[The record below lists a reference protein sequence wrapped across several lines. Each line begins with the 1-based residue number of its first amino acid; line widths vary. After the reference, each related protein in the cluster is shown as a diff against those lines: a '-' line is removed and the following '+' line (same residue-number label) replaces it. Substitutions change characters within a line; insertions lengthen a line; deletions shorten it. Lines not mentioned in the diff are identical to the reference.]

1 MLPPSLIV
9 FSKRESASPI
19 RCAVSKLGKVGAWLE
34 RESPQ
39 LEKLSH
45 DCEGCLQTVHK
56 LPVNTQEIWKISQP
70 TPFLCF
76 PRKDHYA
83 RRADCAETCCR
94 VGNFLHCD
102 QVFLLGPASLGIET
116 SHWKEV
122 CTAPRK
128 SVIWNDIMVRCHIF
142 VRQGFKNPSH
152 GVWSLMRY
160 PPKFNRHQNFD
171 DSSCRPLRPRAKK
184 YCKKEDF
191 CNMK

>member
-1 MLPPSLIV
+1 MATAHRYERLNVICSAVTLI

-19 RCAVSKLGKVGAWLE
+19 RCAVSKLGKVGAWLW

-76 PRKDHYA
+76 PREDHYA
-83 RRADCAETCCR
+83 RQADCAEACCR

-102 QVFLLGPASLGIET
+102 QVFSFGSGELGDWKLLTEKKCALLPESLSREMI
-116 SHWKEV
+116 SWYI
-122 CTAPRK
+122 
-128 SVIWNDIMVRCHIF
+128 VI
-142 VRQGFKNPSH
+142 
-152 GVWSLMRY
+152 SL
-160 PPKFNRHQNFD
+160 
-171 DSSCRPLRPRAKK
+171 
-184 YCKKEDF
+184 
-191 CNMK
+191 

>member
-1 MLPPSLIV
+1 MLPPSLLV

-83 RRADCAETCCR
+83 RRADWAETCCR
-94 VGNFLHCD
+94 VRNFLHCD
-102 QVFLLGPASLGIET
+102 QVLSFGSGELGDWNFSLKRSVHCSQKVCHLKWYHGT
-116 SHWKEV
+116 LSYFCKARVQKPQSRGLVVNEV
-122 CTAPRK
+122 
-128 SVIWNDIMVRCHIF
+128 
-142 VRQGFKNPSH
+142 
-152 GVWSLMRY
+152 
-160 PPKFNRHQNFD
+160 
-171 DSSCRPLRPRAKK
+171 SS
-184 YCKKEDF
+184 
-191 CNMK
+191 

>member
-1 MLPPSLIV
+1 MCG
-9 FSKRESASPI
+9 F
-19 RCAVSKLGKVGAWLE
+19 KVGQSWRLVGE
-34 RESPQ
+34 RVHS
-39 LEKLSH
+39 LKNSAMTVKGVCRLCTNCLSTPKKS
-45 DCEGCLQTVHK
+45 GKYPNQPLSYAFLVKIIMPGGLTVQK
-56 LPVNTQEIWKISQP
+56 PAAGW
-70 TPFLCF
+70 
-76 PRKDHYA
+76 
-83 RRADCAETCCR
+83 ETFST
-94 VGNFLHCD
+94 VTKF
-102 QVFLLGPASLGIET
+102 FLLGRASLGIET